1 MSKSNEAK
9 IYEHALAIAEERGY
23 YGKEAEAF
31 AILVLEKIVKLSLE
45 ENNDGKI

>member
-1 MSKSNEAK
+1 MKSNEAV
-9 IYEHALAIAEERGY
+9 IYELALQIAEQRGY
-23 YGKEAEAF
+23 HGEEAEAF